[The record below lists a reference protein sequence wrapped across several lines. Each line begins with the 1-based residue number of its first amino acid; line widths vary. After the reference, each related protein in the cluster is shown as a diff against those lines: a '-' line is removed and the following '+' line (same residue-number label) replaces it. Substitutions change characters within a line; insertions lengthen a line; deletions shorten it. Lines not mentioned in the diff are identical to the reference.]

1 MIAFPEKAKEP
12 FKTALAM
19 TIAYGIALS
28 MNWANPYWAGYA
40 VAFVSLSSIGQSFNK
55 AAMRMF
61 GTLIAV
67 VVALMLIAL
76 FPQDR
81 WLFMLFLSIY
91 MGFCTYLMT
100 GPKRQYFWNVCGFV
114 CVIIC
119 MGSGPDPVNAFETAI
134 LRAEETG
141 LGILV
146 YSLVAILLW
155 PVSSR
160 KAFFATAG
168 ELISGQRQFCQASF
182 ALIKGGEVGQTAAL
196 KVQVLQAQTKFQQ
209 LLDAAESDTQEVR
222 EMRRYWRLFKGH
234 ATKLTETIGH
244 CSLSFTELQAL
255 ENPHP
260 ITNLDPFLDELDTR
274 FAEIESM
281 LIGQGPKCQPS
292 NIDLI
297 LDMSGFQALSH
308 FERAAVAVFQARLQ
322 ELDQLTRAL
331 FETTREIGGF
341 GQNAASPAPRATL
354 PVLQWPDPD
363 RMLAVVRVMLTMWL
377 AYLVLIYVDS
387 IPGGTSFVTMAS
399 VYGMIMA
406 AMPQISIMMIFSP
419 LITSVA
425 FGCLVYIFIL
435 PHLSSFLG
443 LGLLL
448 FVVTFTICYL
458 FSSPKQA
465 LGRTFGLAMFLSVA
479 TIDNQQTYSFM
490 VVATNA
496 LMNPLLFLLL
506 AITVHFPVNLRHE
519 KSFLRLLERYFRSC
533 DHLMSSMHHDV
544 QHVETGLVRLRKAFH
559 LREMSSIPTK
569 LGGWAKFLDL
579 KTLPGTNAQD
589 VQLLLVGLQ
598 ELAARIR
605 ELLEERSSLQNQ
617 HLVSEL
623 GDTARSWR
631 LILKEAF
638 VGLSGAPVNVD
649 REPYRTR
656 IDEMMNKLETRI
668 RGTLDKS
675 PEKEF
680 GQDDGEKF
688 YRLLGAYRGVSEA
701 LVGYAGSAGTID
713 WAPWH
718 EERF

>member
-1 MIAFPEKAKEP
+1 MILSRKAKEAI
-12 FKTALAM
+12 KTALAM

-28 MNWANPYWAGYA
+28 MNWGNPYWAGFA
-40 VAFVSLSSIGQSFNK
+40 VAFVSLSTAGQSFNK

-61 GTLIAV
+61 GTLVAV
-67 VVALMLIAL
+67 VVALILIAL

-81 WLFMLFLSIY
+81 WLFMVFLSCYVGI
-91 MGFCTYLMT
+91 CTYLMT

-119 MGSGPDPVNAFETAI
+119 MGSGPDPVNAFETAV

-160 KAFFATAG
+160 KGFFAIAR
-168 ELISGQRQFCQASF
+168 ELTSGQRQFCQACF
-182 ALIKGGEVGQTAAL
+182 ALFRGGDAGQTAAL
-196 KVQVLQAQTKFQQ
+196 RGQVLQAQTRFQQ
-209 LLDAAESDTQEVR
+209 LLDAAESDTQEIW
-222 EMRRYWRLFKGH
+222 EMRRHWRLYKGYV
-234 ATKLTETIGH
+234 TKLTETIGH
-244 CSLSFTELQAL
+244 CCQSVAELQAL
-255 ENPHP
+255 EVPSLL
-260 ITNLDPFLDELDTR
+260 TNLDPFLDELDTR
-274 FAEIESM
+274 FAEIENM
-281 LIGQGPKCQPS
+281 LIGQRAKHHPC

-297 LDMSGFQALSH
+297 LDTSGFQALSH
-308 FERAAVAVFQARLQ
+308 FERAAVIVFQARLQ

-331 FETTREIGGF
+331 FETARAIGESS
-341 GQNAASPAPRATL
+341 QDASVPGPRATL

-377 AYLVLIYVDS
+377 AYLALIYVDS

-406 AMPQISIMMIFSP
+406 STPQVSIMMIFRP
-419 LITSVA
+419 LYTSVVL
-425 FGCLVYIFIL
+425 GCLVYIFIL
-435 PHLSSFLG
+435 PKLSSFFG

-448 FVVTFTICYL
+448 FVVTFAIGYL

-465 LGRTFGLAMFLSVA
+465 LGRTFGLAMFVSVA
-479 TIDNQQTYSFM
+479 SINNQQTYSFM

-506 AITVHFPVNLRHE
+506 AITVYFPVNLRHE

-533 DHLMSSMHHDV
+533 DDLLSSMHHDV
-544 QHVETGLVRLRKAFH
+544 QHVETGFERLRKTFH
-559 LREMSSIPTK
+559 LREISSIPTK
-569 LGGWAKFLDL
+569 LGAWAKFLDL
-579 KTLPGTNAQD
+579 KTLSGTNAQD
-589 VQLLLVGLQ
+589 VQSLLTDLQ

-605 ELLEERSSLQNQ
+605 ELLKERRTLRDQF
-617 HLVSEL
+617 LISEL
-623 GDTARSWR
+623 SDVASNWR
-631 LILKEAF
+631 RILQEAF
-638 VGLSGAPVNVD
+638 ERLGSTPVNVD
-649 REPYRTR
+649 RETYRTGLDR
-656 IDEMMNKLETRI
+656 MMNKLETHI
-668 RGTLDKS
+668 RETLDKS
-675 PEKEF
+675 SEEQF
-680 GQDDGEKF
+680 GRDDGENF

-701 LVGYAGSAGTID
+701 LVGYADSAGAID